1 NERVPVQMVKKPHRI
16 VRLEDTDGDGKYD
29 KSTVYVAN
37 VMFPEGA
44 MWLDGSLYVAAPP
57 HIWKFTDTNDDGK
70 ADKEEIWYDGKT
82 LTGCA
87 NDLHGPYLG
96 PDGWIYWCKGAFAK
110 QEHTVHGKPFTTR
123 ASHIFR
129 ARPDGSGIEPIL
141 TGGMDNPVDVAF
153 LPNGE
158 RFLSCTFFQ
167 HPGNGKRD
175 GLIHAVYGGVYGKD
189 HAPVYE
195 HPWTSPRLMEPMT
208 HLGPAAPCGLHR
220 YESDQ
225 FGKDYENNLFCCQF
239 NMRKVSRHI
248 LVPSGST
255 YTTKDSDFVVSDQH
269 DFHPTD
275 VIEDADGSLLIMD
288 TGGWYKL
295 CCPSSQLVKPDVKGA
310 VYRVKKIGAHK
321 FDDPRGEKID
331 WAKQSV
337 ADLIKLLGDRRPVV
351 WWRAIDALGKA
362 GDKAVKQILPIG
374 ANYQLPSRLRL
385 GAVWALC
392 RIKGPGSMVANA
404 AFFEGDESVRQAA
417 LHMASL
423 HADEHDSRFLRII
436 VADEPD
442 SKGGPISQRLAAE
455 ALGRIGDSKAIPAIL
470 NALADDKND
479 RTLDHAL
486 TYALIE
492 IGNPSETTKGLSH
505 KSPRVRRA
513 VLTALDQ
520 MPGGKLEASAVLAEL
535 DSKDAALRETAW
547 WIAGK
552 HPQWGQK
559 LAGYFVEQLKRAD
572 KMTPESRDALTDH
585 LAKFANSEAVQKMLG
600 TSLLTAPP
608 ASRPVILRAMAR
620 SGLKKLPESWEK
632 GIAKSLVSDDEGV
645 RRDALAAIQ
654 RVQSAKDF
662 SKLVLE
668 MKNWPPPKGQ
678 GGWTFGFHLQVQ
690 ATAPPGSIPF
700 DPGVL
705 TWLDRN
711 EGAEVRAAATEVIA
725 RSNITADGLRA
736 LASALKTAQPLDLP
750 KILPIFA
757 KSKDEQVGLAFVAA
771 LSSPKIL
778 PSIRTETIKPILDK
792 YPKPVRDAADGLY
805 AKIAEA
811 RKDDIAKLERL
822 VKELP
827 KGDIRRGQAVFNGA
841 KAQCVACHKIGYV
854 GGLVG
859 PDLTRVGGI
868 RTERDLLES
877 IVFPSAS
884 FVRSY
889 EPVRVVTA
897 DGRTLSGLLK
907 KDAPDEIVLTIAADK
922 EERIPRA
929 DVESISPSSVS
940 VMPDGF
946 DKQVTPQELADLV
959 AFLKACR

>member
-1 NERVPVQMVKKPHRI
+1 M
-16 VRLEDTDGDGKYD
+16 
-29 KSTVYVAN
+29 
-37 VMFPEGA
+37 
-44 MWLDGSLYVAAPP
+44 
-57 HIWKFTDTNDDGK
+57 
-70 ADKEEIWYDGKT
+70 
-82 LTGCA
+82 
-87 NDLHGPYLG
+87 
-96 PDGWIYWCKGAFAK
+96 
-110 QEHTVHGKPFTTR
+110 
-123 ASHIFR
+123 
-129 ARPDGSGIEPIL
+129 
-141 TGGMDNPVDVAF
+141 
-153 LPNGE
+153 
-158 RFLSCTFFQ
+158 
-167 HPGNGKRD
+167 
-175 GLIHAVYGGVYGKD
+175 
-189 HAPVYE
+189 
-195 HPWTSPRLMEPMT
+195 
-208 HLGPAAPCGLHR
+208 
-220 YESDQ
+220 
-225 FGKDYENNLFCCQF
+225 
-239 NMRKVSRHI
+239 
-248 LVPSGST
+248 
-255 YTTKDSDFVVSDQH
+255 VSDNL

-275 VIEDADGSLLIMD
+275 VIEDADGSLLIID

-295 CCPSSQLVKPDVKGA
+295 CCPTAQLVKPDVMGA
-310 VYRVKKIGAHK
+310 IYRVKKIGAHK
-321 FDDPRGEKID
+321 VDDPRGEKID

-337 ADLIKLLGDRRPVV
+337 ADLIKLLGDRRPIV
-351 WWRAIDALGKA
+351 WWRAIDALAKA

-374 ANYQLPSRLRL
+374 ENFLLPSRVRI

-392 RIKGPGSMVANA
+392 RIKGPVAMMANA

-417 LHMASL
+417 MHTASL
-423 HADEHDSRFLRII
+423 KVDEFSASELMFFLIDGRKLL
-436 VADEPD
+436 D
-442 SKGGPISQRLAAE
+442 PISERLATE
-455 ALGRIGDSKAIPAIL
+455 ALGRFRGSKAVLPIRMV
-470 NALADDKND
+470 LADEKND
-479 RTLDHAL
+479 RTFDHTL

-492 IGNPSETTKGLSH
+492 IANPRETAEGLSD

-513 VLTALDQ
+513 VLAALDQ

-535 DSKDAALRETAW
+535 ASKDAALRETAW

-552 HPQWGQK
+552 HPQWGEK

-771 LSSPKIL
+771 LSSPKML